1 MNELLKNLGVIV
13 LLIGVII
20 LAVPAINGGLSN
32 TILLTGLGVIILG
45 YIGHIVINN
54 ILVYSHTNKKDHS
67 YEWSFLFSAREIK
80 LLLSLHRWE
89 EQSLQNSQSCH
100 CPVLQTSPDYPAK
113 RTKAVSHCPE
123 SE

>member
-45 YIGHIVINN
+45 YIGHIVINKR
-54 ILVYSHTNKKDHS
+54 LVCHS
-67 YEWSFLFSAREIK
+67 GM
-80 LLLSLHRWE
+80 
-89 EQSLQNSQSCH
+89 
-100 CPVLQTSPDYPAK
+100 
-113 RTKAVSHCPE
+113 E
-123 SE
+123 SGEDTVC